1 MNCVRC
7 SPGSIFVLRSVS
19 ATTMKTKPFVLFAAL
34 AIVGVGTVLALDPVK
49 GPSRVEVVF
58 FEPEKFTDVRDAYM
72 GSDKGRDSTLELLKD
87 YLTMSGVRGL
97 LPGQKLAI
105 TFTDVDLAGD
115 FEPWRGG
122 QWGDVRIVKDIYPP
136 RISLAFRLT
145 DAAGAV
151 VNEGKRDLRDMAF
164 MMKLT
169 MGFRDDALR
178 HEKALLDDWL
188 SAEFHRAKKN

>member
-1 MNCVRC
+1 MKTTR
-7 SPGSIFVLRSVS
+7 LLLVS
-19 ATTMKTKPFVLFAAL
+19 ALAL
-34 AIVGVGTVLALDPVK
+34 VGVGAVWALDPVK

-58 FEPEKFTDVRDAYM
+58 FEPDKFTDVRDSYM
-72 GSDKGRDSTLELLKD
+72 GSDKGRDSTLDLLKE
-87 YLTMSGVRGL
+87 YLTTRGVRGL

-105 TFTDVDLAGD
+105 TFSDVDLAGD

-136 RISLAFRLT
+136 RLVLAFRLT
-145 DAAGAV
+145 DADGAIV
-151 VNEGKRDLRDMAF
+151 KEGKRDLRDMAF

-169 MGFRDDALR
+169 MGFRDDPLR

-188 SAEFHRAKKN
+188 SVELRSDRQN

>member
-34 AIVGVGTVLALDPVK
+34 AIVGAGTVQALDPVK

-87 YLTMSGVRGL
+87 YVTTRGVRGL

-188 SAEFHRAKKN
+188 SAEFHRAKNS